1 MNMKMEA
8 GDSSRIPMSVVRKT
22 SPSVK
27 PVELRYA

>member
-1 MNMKMEA
+1 MEA
-8 GDSSRIPMSVVRKT
+8 GDSSRIPMTVVRKT

>member
-1 MNMKMEA
+1 MED
-8 GDSSRIPMSVVRKT
+8 GDSSRIPRTVVRKT

>member
-8 GDSSRIPMSVVRKT
+8 GDSSRIPRTAVRRT
-22 SPSVK
+22 SPTVK

>member
-8 GDSSRIPMSVVRKT
+8 GDSSRIPRTVARKT

-27 PVELRYA
+27 LVELRYA